1 MGLPMDDH
9 RRNSDSKTTR
19 PAKLESRTG
28 GKGLLIEGVLDPGYQ
43 PLGEPEPPG
52 LVAKPGDGARHR
64 FPLVKFAD
72 VLMSTTAV
80 YLVKGLIPRTGIV
93 VIWGPPKCG
102 KSFLVFDLLM
112 RVSLGWEYRGLRTKQ
127 GPVVCCVLEGK
138 DGYTRRIAAFRKKH
152 PESKDAPFYL
162 VRTPLDL
169 IRDHK
174 ALIASIRAQL
184 PEGDNPSAVAIDTLN
199 RSLVGS
205 ESSDEDMAAY
215 VRAADAIHDAFGCV
229 VPIIHHCGH
238 NADRPRGHSS
248 LLGAADVLIAVK
260 RDAANNIVATVEW
273 EKDGAGGLEI
283 VSQLVTVEVGKD
295 EDGDMMTSC
304 VVEPVGE
311 PAAAKK
317 GETKKGGL
325 TNATKLALRALHAA
339 IGDVGEI
346 PATSHAPSGMRAVTL
361 KHWREFCDRTG
372 VSGSD
377 KPHSRAAAFK
387 RASDAL
393 QMAGKIGIWEPHVW
407 PVHEEHGK

>member
-1 MGLPMDDH
+1 
-9 RRNSDSKTTR
+9 
-19 PAKLESRTG
+19 
-28 GKGLLIEGVLDPGYQ
+28 
-43 PLGEPEPPG
+43 
-52 LVAKPGDGARHR
+52 
-64 FPLVKFAD
+64 
-72 VLMSTTAV
+72 MSTTAV

-102 KSFLVFDLLM
+102 KSFWVFDLLM

-127 GPVVCCVLEGK
+127 GPIVCCVLEGK
-138 DGYTRRIAAFRKKH
+138 DGYTRRIEAFRTEH
-152 PESKDAPFYL
+152 PESKSAPFYL

-169 IRDHK
+169 IHDHK

-283 VSQLVTVEVGKD
+283 ISQLVTVEVGKD

-317 GETKKGGL
+317 AEAKKGGL
-325 TNATKLALRALHAA
+325 TNATKLALRALHLAV
-339 IGDVGEI
+339 GDVGVV
-346 PATSHAPSGMRAVTL
+346 PATTHAPSGVRAVTL
-361 KHWREFCDRTG
+361 KQWRDFADRTG

-377 KPHSRAAAFK
+377 KSHARAAAFK

-393 QMAGKIGIWEPHVW
+393 QMAGKIGIWEPYVW
-407 PVHEEHGK
+407 PVYEEHGK